1 MLDDFERPPPPPPPP
16 LDKWLARS
24 DRADNRREPFF
35 AGREEEYE
43 VFARGARLL
52 RDGDVGGE
60 AIIFQGAPGAGKS
73 ALMQECIEAARAHS
87 TPQKTWLAQSLDVH
101 LFADPAALCRLLLQG
116 LRRERLRLA
125 GDATHPRME
134 RLLAKLQDA
143 WGELSARGG
152 GVGGVRVGA
161 RPQPGGMVAADA
173 FDAIAD
179 VFGGVRVV
187 LFIDEAQNV
196 DDDARSALSVLS
208 RGQTG
213 IDLLPVF
220 FGLGHAAR
228 ALSEKG
234 RLSRPPA
241 ERVVEMAALPEA
253 DVRES
258 LAMTF
263 NAYAVRGRARDRW
276 LDELTALSE
285 GWPQHLN
292 RVARA
297 AARALGPH
305 RMDVDHGDLDSALVE
320 GEAAKRAYYAGRLE
334 GLDARELRPYAAL
347 GAHVAAARRTFDV
360 DDVAKVLAE
369 SGSAEADPARWLR
382 DALGRGVVSAVPHEP
397 GRLQVPVPSL
407 ATYMAGLSPPTRPGA
422 PAPAGGSPA
431 P

>member
-1 MLDDFERPPPPPPPP
+1 MSDHFERQPPPPPPS
-16 LDKWLARS
+16 LDQWLDHS

-35 AGREEEYE
+35 VGREDEYA

-52 RDGDVGGE
+52 RDGTVGGE

-73 ALMQECIEAARAHS
+73 ALMQECIETARARS
-87 TPQKTWLAQSLDVH
+87 TRNRPWVAQSLSVH
-101 LFADPAALCRLLLQG
+101 TLANPHEVCQLLLRA
-116 LRRERLRLA
+116 LRREQRRLA
-125 GDATHPRME
+125 DRGAHPRIGNWLA
-134 RLLAKLQDA
+134 RLQEARD
-143 WGELSARGG
+143 ELSARGG
-152 GVGGVRVGA
+152 GAGGVRMGPRPPDGMLAEGA
-161 RPQPGGMVAADA
+161 FKTIAGA
-173 FDAIAD
+173 FE
-179 VFGGVRVV
+179 GVCVV

-196 DDDARSALSVLS
+196 PGDAQPAIDVLS
-208 RGQTG
+208 RGKTG

-234 RLSRPPA
+234 RLSRAPA
-241 ERVVEMAALPEA
+241 ERVVELGALPEA

-263 NAYAVRGRARDRW
+263 HAYAVRGRDRDRW
-276 LDELTALSE
+276 LDGLTALSQ

-292 RVARA
+292 RVAHA
-297 AARALGPH
+297 AARQLMPH
-305 RMDVDHGDLDSALVE
+305 GMDVDHGDLDAALAE

-347 GAHVAAARRTFDV
+347 GAHVAAAGCTFDV

-369 SGSAEADPARWLR
+369 SGSPEADPARWLR
-382 DALGRGVVSAVPHEP
+382 DALRRGVIAAVPHEP

-407 ATYMAGLSPPTRPGA
+407 AAYMADLPLPKRPGT
-422 PAPAGGSPA
+422 PAPSSGSPS